1 MPRIRYLKRQLKDVE
16 PITIEEVEPED
27 DGRGEDEFQ
36 TQTMGSSVQERTIL
50 ESGGWWSSPEELRTG
65 SPRGWWSSP
74 TVIASLPASKIKQ
87 AIRYHKDMLHIL
99 QCELLSRTNDNP
111 RISYPDYEFLP
122 EHFEQDFAKQ
132 SYRSKREIK
141 KAKRNRVESK
151 TTQFCKILEQAKL
164 PPAVIAEMVLKLV
177 NALNKKPKGA

>member
-65 SPRGWWSSP
+65 SPRGWWSSGN
-74 TVIASLPASKIKQ
+74 VIASLSASKIKQ

-111 RISYPDYEFLP
+111 RISYPDYEFLS

-132 SYRSKREIK
+132 SRRSKREIK
-141 KAKRNRVESK
+141 KARRNRIESK
-151 TTQFCKILEQAKL
+151 TAQFCKILEQAKL
-164 PPAVIAEMVLKLV
+164 SPEKIKELTQCLVLELQKAKVL
-177 NALNKKPKGA
+177 